1 MLGKEIRLNRLKN
14 KKSGRMLGIMIDHP
28 IGHGVLPGIEDI
40 NKTLKQIVEGGPD
53 VITMHKGI
61 AMKCFSKF
69 ADSGIPFLL
78 KCTSFSPYQKTYD
91 TLVSDVEEAV
101 QLGADGVSV
110 GVILGGDG
118 QPEMLHN
125 LGVIS
130 KQAQIY
136 GMPLVAHIYSRGEY
150 IKNELTVKNVSYAV
164 RVAAELGVDIAKTHY
179 TGTKETFR
187 QVIASTPCKVV
198 IAGGKVGNEI
208 KDLFQ
213 MTRDAI
219 DVGTFG
225 IAYGRAVWQY
235 QDPTRMIEA
244 LKLIIH
250 EDASVNEAMEYLNLK

>member
-1 MLGKEIRLNRLKN
+1 MLGKEIRSNRLKN
-14 KKSGRMLGIMIDHP
+14 KKSGRMLGVMIDHP
-28 IGHGVLPGIEDI
+28 ICHGVLPGIEDI
-40 NKTLKQIVEGGPD
+40 DKRLKQIVEGRPD

-61 AMKCFSKF
+61 AMKCYSKF

-78 KCTSFSPYQKTYD
+78 KCSSFSPYQKNYD
-91 TLVSDVEEAV
+91 VMVSDVEEAI

-110 GVILGGDG
+110 GVILGGDR

-125 LGVIS
+125 LGLIS

-136 GMPLVAHIYSRGEY
+136 GMPLVAHIYPRGEY

-164 RVAAELGVDIAKTHY
+164 RVAAELGVDIAKIHY

-187 QVIASTPCKVV
+187 PVIASTPCKVV

-219 DVGTFG
+219 DVGAFG

-235 QDPTRMIEA
+235 QDPAKMIKA

-250 EDASVNEAMEYLNLK
+250 EDASVKEAMKYLNLK